1 MVVFIRLVW
10 LDFRIFFN
18 VVIVIN
24 KLRLVYDLKF
34 IFYFWVRDFEVENN
48 LMKIGENI
56 GFGIYKV

>member
-1 MVVFIRLVW
+1 MVVFICLVW